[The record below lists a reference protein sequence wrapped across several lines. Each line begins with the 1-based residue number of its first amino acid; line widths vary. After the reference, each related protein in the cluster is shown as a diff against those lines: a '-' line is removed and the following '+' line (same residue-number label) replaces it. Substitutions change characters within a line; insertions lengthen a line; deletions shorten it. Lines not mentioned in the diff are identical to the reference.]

1 MSPELTPILIAVAT
15 VGVALA
21 ALMVGLFAW
30 LRQDARQTEDRL
42 TDRFNHLEARTDQ
55 RLEQMEARTDQ
66 RLEQMEA
73 RINERIGQLE
83 SRTTERFD
91 QADGRIDALERDHQE
106 RFASLDRGQAEL
118 RERMAKL
125 EGLLEGLR
133 EAVTGHRAAS

>member
-1 MSPELTPILIAVAT
+1 MSPELTPLLIAVAT

-21 ALMVGLFAW
+21 ALMIGLFAW

-42 TDRFNHLEARTDQ
+42 TNRFD
-55 RLEQMEARTDQ
+55 RLESQTNERFE
-66 RLEQMEA
+66 RLESQT
-73 RINERIGQLE
+73 N
-83 SRTTERFD
+83 ERFD
-91 QADGRIDALERDHQE
+91 RVDEKFDRMGDRITALERDHQE

-133 EAVTGHRAAS
+133 EAVTGRRVAS

>member
-1 MSPELTPILIAVAT
+1 MSPELTPLLIAVAT

-21 ALMVGLFAW
+21 ALMIGLFAW

-42 TDRFNHLEARTDQ
+42 TNRFD
-55 RLEQMEARTDQ
+55 RLEGQANERFE
-66 RLEQMEA
+66 RLESQA
-73 RINERIGQLE
+73 NERFERLE
-83 SRTTERFD
+83 SQTNERFD
-91 QADGRIDALERDHQE
+91 RVDEKFDRMGDRITALERDHQE

-133 EAVTGHRAAS
+133 EAVTGRRAAS

>member
-1 MSPELTPILIAVAT
+1 MSLELTPILIAVAT

-30 LRQDARQTEDRL
+30 LRQDMGGRIDR
-42 TDRFNHLEARTDQ
+42 
-55 RLEQMEARTDQ
+55 
-66 RLEQMEA
+66 
-73 RINERIGQLE
+73 LE
-83 SRTTERFD
+83 SRTNEKFD
-91 QADGRIDALERDHQE
+91 QVSARITGRERDHQE
-106 RFASLDRGQAEL
+106 RFVSLDRGQAEL

>member
-1 MSPELTPILIAVAT
+1 MSPELTPLLIAVAT

-21 ALMVGLFAW
+21 ALMIGLFAW

-42 TDRFNHLEARTDQ
+42 TNRFD
-55 RLEQMEARTDQ
+55 RLE
-66 RLEQMEA
+66 
-73 RINERIGQLE
+73 GQ
-83 SRTTERFD
+83 TNERFD
-91 QADGRIDALERDHQE
+91 RADEKFDRMGDRITALERDHQE

-133 EAVTGHRAAS
+133 EAVTGRRAAS

>member
-42 TDRFNHLEARTDQ
+42 TDRFNHL
-55 RLEQMEARTDQ
+55 EARTDQ

-133 EAVTGHRAAS
+133 ESITGRREAS